1 MRLMMII
8 SCILKPTG
16 DPMRILTLI
25 IFSIALTSCSS
36 TKKDKE
42 SVQQKVA
49 SSTVNSSQSLSQTIQ
64 DHIEN
69 SKTLTDSQREELRKI
84 LGENKALAEQL
95 MEESYKNR
103 GVLIQELLTGKST
116 PKRVTILEKEIE
128 RIEKLRLK
136 NTFDTV
142 KKISKI
148 ISGQPDVNQFAEE
161 MINFE
166 SRSSTKR

>member
-1 MRLMMII
+1 
-8 SCILKPTG
+8 
-16 DPMRILTLI
+16 MRILTLI

>member
-1 MRLMMII
+1 
-8 SCILKPTG
+8 
-16 DPMRILTLI
+16 MRIFTLI
-25 IFSIALTSCSS
+25 LLSIVLVSCSS
-36 TKKDKE
+36 AKKEKE
-42 SVQQKVA
+42 SIQEKVA
-49 SSTVNSSQSLSQTIQ
+49 SSTVNTSQSFGQTIQ

-69 SKTLTDSQREELRKI
+69 SKTLSDSQRVELRKI
-84 LGENKALAEQL
+84 LGDNKALADKL
-95 MEESYKNR
+95 MAESFKTR

-116 PKRVTILEKEIE
+116 PKRVTILETEIE

-148 ISGQPDVNQFAEE
+148 VSGQPDSNQFAEE
-161 MINFE
+161 MIQLE